1 MSSDLI
7 CRSIQAGEDGSLKE
21 YQISLSSLFDLL
33 QVDVQH
39 CIVETRLKLRTVLP
53 DGKSNNVVESIP
65 EMKRSKYDET
75 MA

>member
-1 MSSDLI
+1 
-7 CRSIQAGEDGSLKE
+7 
-21 YQISLSSLFDLL
+21 
-33 QVDVQH
+33 
-39 CIVETRLKLRTVLP
+39 LKLRTVLP